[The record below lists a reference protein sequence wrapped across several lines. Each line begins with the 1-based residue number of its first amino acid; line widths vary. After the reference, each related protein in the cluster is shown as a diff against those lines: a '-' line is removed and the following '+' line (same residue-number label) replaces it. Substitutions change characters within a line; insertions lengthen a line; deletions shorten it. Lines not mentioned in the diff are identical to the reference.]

1 MAYIY
6 RYDPSRVRVLH
17 HIVPIPQTFVRT
29 MKVDI
34 TLQDSGNG
42 EWFAPGDEVRGVI
55 YISMREADA
64 ISGASVSL
72 SGNSHAPGA
81 HVSETGALTK

>member
-1 MAYIY
+1 
-6 RYDPSRVRVLH
+6 
-17 HIVPIPQTFVRT
+17 

-34 TLQDSGNG
+34 TLQDSGNC

-55 YISMREADA
+55 HISMREADA

-72 SGNSHAPGA
+72 SGNFHAPGA
-81 HVSETGALTK
+81 HVSEIRDLTK